1 MTLRTR
7 PVAVKQLPG
16 KLNARTEKRFLREVE
31 ERLSVERPA
40 MVLDCSAMTEM
51 NSTTLHLLLCCL
63 ERAMK
68 SNGDLRLSG
77 VGPKA
82 RLNMALA
89 GIDRL
94 FRLFPTTREA
104 IASFQRRE
112 TIKPAAAALQFA
124 EEPAA

>member
-7 PVAVKQLPG
+7 SVAVKQLPG

-31 ERLSVERPA
+31 ESLGVERPA

-51 NSTTLHLLLCCL
+51 NSITMHLLLCCL

-77 VGPKA
+77 VAPKA
-82 RLNMALA
+82 RLSMALA

-104 IASFQRRE
+104 VASFQRRE
-112 TIKPAAAALQFA
+112 AMQPAAAALQFA